1 MSGGLI
7 KLPAFLLPSPIKMG
21 RGCLEV
27 GRNTNRLEG
36 KLTPVASKGSVEI
49 DDFQVEAP
57 SEGFV
62 LAGWLILKPLL

>member
-1 MSGGLI
+1 M
-7 KLPAFLLPSPIKMG
+7 KMG

-36 KLTPVASKGSVEI
+36 KLTPVASKGSVEVG
-49 DDFQVEAP
+49 DFQVEAP

>member
-1 MSGGLI
+1 M
-7 KLPAFLLPSPIKMG
+7 KMG

-27 GRNTNRLEG
+27 GRNTNLLEG
-36 KLTPVASKGSVEI
+36 KLTPVASKGSVEVG
-49 DDFQVEAP
+49 DFQVEAP